1 MRPACCAAF
10 GFSIMMGA
18 ILSSAQP
25 APLPLAPGVQDSHAT
40 ASESSPLAALAV
52 EPLPV
57 FSLAGSPV
65 SAAAALPSAAASMS
79 GFRRAP
85 AASAPATLNAR
96 YLWLNG
102 LHLSLAVADITMTQH
117 CIDAHTCREGNPLMP
132 SSEAGKYGLSVG
144 IAAYTAATSYWFKKH
159 RSRIW
164 WAGPTVGI
172 AAHTVGLASG
182 WMHR

>member
-1 MRPACCAAF
+1 MKPARCAAL
-10 GFSIMMGA
+10 GFSIA
-18 ILSSAQP
+18 IGSVLSYAQSDPVPTAQIQHDRQP
-25 APLPLAPGVQDSHAT
+25 AADLIFPAADLSPASGSFSAASFSAASSLPAAPGS
-40 ASESSPLAALAV
+40 AS
-52 EPLPV
+52 
-57 FSLAGSPV
+57 SLT
-65 SAAAALPSAAASMS
+65 

-85 AASAPATLNAR
+85 AATGPATLDAR
-96 YLWLNG
+96 YFWLNG

-132 SSEAGKYGLSVG
+132 SSEAGKYGLSLGLV
-144 IAAYTAATSYWFKKH
+144 AYTAATSYWFKKH
-159 RSRIW
+159 RSKAW